1 MIKRKD
7 LVDVGDADFDTRRS
21 EFMQCQDCGYEF
33 GGTRGDYFTIPMDY
47 IFHCYE
53 CSSENIAL
61 VWRVD
66 KIVVVKQ

>member
-7 LVDVGDADFDTRRS
+7 LADVGDKDYDTRRN

-33 GGTRGDYFTIPMDY
+33 GGTKGDYFTIPMDY

-53 CSSENIAL
+53 CSSDNIAL
-61 VWRVD
+61 VKNVTQTV
-66 KIVVVKQ
+66 ILKQ